1 MTGMDIPKGSVDVIV
16 CEGFMGNVVIKM
28 LEGFFDVVRNITND
42 IQSKKLLWRVGMA
55 MISDRLDQI
64 HNLIDWE
71 EYGGAPLLGLDRVV
85 IKAHGRSGQKAIENS
100 IKVAAKAIE
109 GQLIQKIE
117 KVLDRL
123 DWSAFEN
130 NS

>member
-1 MTGMDIPKGSVDVIV
+1 
-16 CEGFMGNVVIKM
+16 MGNVVIKM
-28 LEGFFDVVRNITND
+28 LEGFFDVVQNITND

-64 HNLIDWE
+64 RNLIDWE

-100 IKVAAKAIE
+100 IKVAVKAVE

-117 KVLDRL
+117 VGLERL
-123 DWSAFEN
+123 DWSPFEQEQL
-130 NS
+130 

>member
-1 MTGMDIPKGSVDVIV
+1 MSSVADAVV

-28 LEGFFDVVRNITND
+28 LEGFFDVVQNITND

-64 HNLIDWE
+64 RNLIDWE

-100 IKVAAKAIE
+100 IKVAVKAVE

-117 KVLDRL
+117 VGLERL
-123 DWSAFEN
+123 DWSPFEQEQL
-130 NS
+130 